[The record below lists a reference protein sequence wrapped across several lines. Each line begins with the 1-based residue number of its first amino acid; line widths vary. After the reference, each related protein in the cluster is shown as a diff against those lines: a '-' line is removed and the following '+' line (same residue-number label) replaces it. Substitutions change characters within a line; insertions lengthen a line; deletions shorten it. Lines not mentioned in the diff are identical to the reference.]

1 MFDTNIKR
9 VFNITRAC
17 IPYLESGSSVV
28 NTTPAFGITP
38 GAGYAVYCATKAAII
53 GFSKS
58 VAPELGPK
66 EIRTNI
72 IAPGA
77 VRTPTNVQ
85 VLAGEAGL
93 EKLSYV
99 ISLKRIAEPDDIA
112 DVVAFLF
119 SDESR
124 YMNGS
129 VVEVT
134 GGFL

>member
-1 MFDTNIKR
+1 
-9 VFNITRAC
+9 
-17 IPYLESGSSVV
+17 
-28 NTTPAFGITP
+28 
-38 GAGYAVYCATKAAII
+38 
-53 GFSKS
+53 
-58 VAPELGPK
+58 
-66 EIRTNI
+66 
-72 IAPGA
+72 

-93 EKLSYV
+93 EKLSEV

-112 DVVAFLF
+112 DIVAFLF
-119 SDESR
+119 SDESK